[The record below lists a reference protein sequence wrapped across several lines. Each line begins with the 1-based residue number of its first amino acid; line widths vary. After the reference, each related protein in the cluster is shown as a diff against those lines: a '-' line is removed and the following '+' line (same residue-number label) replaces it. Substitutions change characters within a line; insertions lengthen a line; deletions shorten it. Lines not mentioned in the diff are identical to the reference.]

1 MSDERRVRDEQTE
14 KKQTFYR
21 ASTLQEGPIN
31 QVDSDCFWGDGFDL
45 DLSTIASSPNFWED
59 S

>member
-31 QVDSDCFWGDGFDL
+31 QVDSDCF
-45 DLSTIASSPNFWED
+45 
-59 S
+59 